1 MSLSSVAPCLLLP
14 GKCSSCYFPERRF
27 QYFLQSKDMV
37 SNLGFLPK
45 DVGIVEM
52 LSRWGSGFSTS
63 APTRAAPL
71 VSFGREAALMACG
84 SAQAG
89 G

>member
-1 MSLSSVAPCLLLP
+1 
-14 GKCSSCYFPERRF
+14 
-27 QYFLQSKDMV
+27 MV

-84 SAQAG
+84 SAKAG